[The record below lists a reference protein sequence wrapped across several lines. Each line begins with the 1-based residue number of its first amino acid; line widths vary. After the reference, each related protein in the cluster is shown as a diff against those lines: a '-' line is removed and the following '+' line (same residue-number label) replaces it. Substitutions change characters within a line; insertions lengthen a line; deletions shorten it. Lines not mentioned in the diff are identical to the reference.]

1 MLFCIALLTHLNN
14 LLYVHVKWKEMK
26 GTWHIKW
33 NDQFS
38 TVLLNNHWAH
48 SFTFL
53 YVKNITCRKMIEIRK
68 DAEMTW
74 AEDYV
79 QTWGAAVER
88 QSIWVVPGC
97 GDNWEWR
104 FLSLLFPFCHLQRQ
118 LMPLT
123 KYGKILWEP
132 LIQNGFYFWDYFGQS
147 YWFDAFLNKF
157 KMVTNL
163 WLFNRQIF
171 KLLSSN

>member
-1 MLFCIALLTHLNN
+1 MINFQQSYWIT
-14 LLYVHVKWKEMK
+14 
-26 GTWHIKW
+26 
-33 NDQFS
+33 
-38 TVLLNNHWAH
+38 HWAH

-171 KLLSSN
+171 KLLSSNESFGHSFSHTEQSWQVMDCDITIYT